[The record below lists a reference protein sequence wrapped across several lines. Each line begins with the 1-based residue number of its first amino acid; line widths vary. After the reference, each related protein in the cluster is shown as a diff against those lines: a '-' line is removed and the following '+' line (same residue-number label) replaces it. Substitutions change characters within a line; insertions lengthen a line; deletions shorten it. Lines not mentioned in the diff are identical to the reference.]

1 MLELNIKEV
10 HDACINLRILKHH
23 AISCKVQSIIFKSE
37 VRMTVLLKTWN
48 SSLSYGQA
56 ALAFCL
62 PGATSFTSYLMILLE
77 HDLLVLLPI
86 GQESFKLL
94 AKQENLLVLD

>member
-37 VRMTVLLKTWN
+37 VPMTVLLKTWN

-56 ALAFCL
+56 ALTFCL